1 MKTNNEPPIRISSH
15 KNLKIKVSRNVG
27 LLLPSNSTNPNN
39 SNNLNTPSRT
49 PALKLRSNPQKN
61 RTKTIQ
67 QASNAEFKLF
77 LELLF
82 EQKRLLHHRKYS
94 KVYEN
99 LLSWIQK
106 TDRVFFLGL
115 EIKLLRYF
123 FFANLKLLRNM
134 IVKKVT
140 NFQKTLI
147 LISQTLCIFANY
159 YKFLTTALNK
169 TFLDFECNNVLKQE
183 LNNYPK
189 LDSSASENENSNDD
203 LPPFLDLMAGKFG
216 SFDLFQNKVNAKPE
230 SAFFII
236 KMLEFL
242 VLIGTFYKRT
252 KELHLAY
259 KYLKKAHKLAYQFET
274 NVNSDLLWVCSKAHL
289 AFGVFLLNF
298 NKLKKARKILY
309 NTIVLIEAELCYRMS
324 LNKPNELKKHEKLKI
339 KRAMKT
345 LICVVLNLI
354 YCFENEQDII
364 RINESLGLVE
374 YLCLTFLNQTNDEF
388 RKVLVKLIK
397 DHKRKYSPFFIEI
410 AEINEIIENSLK
422 NDHNFHEKL
431 NPMYFPEEKKENE
444 VFVAKASKLMNRI
457 KSPLFRKKESPH
469 DNNNDINEK
478 LNIMNN
484 DQIQQRTR
492 FSLDLRNTTA
502 KDNNNNLVIN
512 LTETSR
518 RTATSFKKP
527 PISIENIHNN
537 NNENNNNNNNN
548 NENKNENHIVEN
560 NNEDNRNTTKR
571 SSSLFLQKNSFL
583 FSDDEDSSSF
593 LETSD
598 QQNLKNSLLFQQKIG
613 LSSEKLD
620 QKLIKSYREDY
631 KPKVLTTDEYFLKK
645 KTSRNP
651 NSKKIQQDF
660 SKPRE
665 GIFLDNLDKY
675 PRKHKFRHKTTHQK
689 DYLTICFEE
698 NINESLKPGNE
709 LYKSPKEMNMDFLGI
724 LKQEE
729 FDQSEFKF
737 GRKML
742 DAKKRANLTQNSSD
756 KSLYLQTH
764 VLMNRIKDHA
774 EVNF

>member
-1 MKTNNEPPIRISSH
+1 
-15 KNLKIKVSRNVG
+15 
-27 LLLPSNSTNPNN
+27 
-39 SNNLNTPSRT
+39 
-49 PALKLRSNPQKN
+49 
-61 RTKTIQ
+61 
-67 QASNAEFKLF
+67 
-77 LELLF
+77 
-82 EQKRLLHHRKYS
+82 
-94 KVYEN
+94 
-99 LLSWIQK
+99 
-106 TDRVFFLGL
+106 
-115 EIKLLRYF
+115 
-123 FFANLKLLRNM
+123 
-134 IVKKVT
+134 
-140 NFQKTLI
+140 
-147 LISQTLCIFANY
+147 
-159 YKFLTTALNK
+159 
-169 TFLDFECNNVLKQE
+169 
-183 LNNYPK
+183 
-189 LDSSASENENSNDD
+189 
-203 LPPFLDLMAGKFG
+203 
-216 SFDLFQNKVNAKPE
+216 
-230 SAFFII
+230 
-236 KMLEFL
+236 
-242 VLIGTFYKRT
+242 
-252 KELHLAY
+252 
-259 KYLKKAHKLAYQFET
+259 
-274 NVNSDLLWVCSKAHL
+274 
-289 AFGVFLLNF
+289 
-298 NKLKKARKILY
+298 
-309 NTIVLIEAELCYRMS
+309 
-324 LNKPNELKKHEKLKI
+324 
-339 KRAMKT
+339 
-345 LICVVLNLI
+345 
-354 YCFENEQDII
+354 
-364 RINESLGLVE
+364 
-374 YLCLTFLNQTNDEF
+374 
-388 RKVLVKLIK
+388 
-397 DHKRKYSPFFIEI
+397 
-410 AEINEIIENSLK
+410 
-422 NDHNFHEKL
+422 
-431 NPMYFPEEKKENE
+431 MYFPEEKKENE